1 MVGRTTPQADKGLRA
16 QATAGY
22 SPSNVQVVSSDQ
34 CCEEPWAC
42 IRSFFCNNSRRLA
55 TSKAYLQAG
64 YRSCFRDLSAQCPAC
79 TFSSTLKLCEIL
91 VVGVGS
97 CMYIFCFLLKG
108 ACAEV
113 VMQHPSYRVHYVA

>member
-1 MVGRTTPQADKGLRA
+1 MLRRTLGLYQILLLQQFQTLGHKQGLFTGRVPKLLPG
-16 QATAGY
+16 
-22 SPSNVQVVSSDQ
+22 SVCPV
-34 CCEEPWAC
+34 
-42 IRSFFCNNSRRLA
+42 
-55 TSKAYLQAG
+55 
-64 YRSCFRDLSAQCPAC
+64 PAC